1 MKNVDRERG
10 VIEASGLFDR
20 NWYLAQYPDVATLGM
35 DPLEHF
41 LTFGALLRRNPSPE
55 FNTRQYLET
64 NPDIARTG
72 INPLFHFLSLGEK
85 AGQKPVAVNGS
96 APAEKPIIVA
106 VQEPKKDIAAQ
117 HKSHV
122 ANGVAEGAIAA
133 SFSKLSNLDDHKLI
147 VRAGLFDPEWYRSE
161 YPDVARGGGDPVR
174 HFLRHGAREGRDP
187 GPAFNTKWYLSRY
200 RDEMIHDNPLINY
213 LRHGYQNGHD
223 PYPSVDFD
231 VWWRAFRQPLRDRAL
246 SGSRLQAD
254 GYANLSGVNERL
266 RQGTEM
272 PAIIVPV
279 YNAAEETDACIQSIL
294 RNTRLNYRLIVVDDC
309 SPDASVQTTLAKYR
323 GIDQVEIHRNEKN
336 LGFSGTINRG
346 IELAG
351 RSDVVFLNSDTL
363 VTPNWLDKLRFAAYS
378 TEKTGT
384 VTAVSNNAGAF
395 SVPQSGTN
403 EMPAH
408 LSLDDYARA
417 IAQTSLRLYPTA
429 PTGNGF
435 CLYVRRDCIDE
446 VGTLDAAAFP
456 RGYGEENDFCM
467 RAGRKG
473 WRHIIDDAT
482 FIYHV
487 RSASFGSE
495 KDGLMQQGRSVVDA
509 RYPEYTSQVREF
521 VRAEPLKLVRER
533 VSETLKALEGRQA
546 AVKPRIMYVLSTKT
560 GGTPQTNQDL
570 MGAIDERYET
580 FLLRSNS
587 MAVSLFVYRN
597 GAYTELERHVL
608 PTRVH
613 AFPHLS
619 KDYDD
624 VVSLWMVRYAID
636 IVHIRHIAWHGLGLV
651 KEAKTLNIPVIFSFH
666 DFYTICPS
674 VKLLDKDDRYHA
686 GKCSPSHA
694 ECKKELWDRSDFLA
708 LPEDGVDHWKAM
720 FGEMLS
726 HCDGFATTVHSAK
739 KIVVDTYPHLADK
752 PFEVIPHGR
761 DFAEFEHLAEPFQT
775 GDTLRILMPGNI
787 DGPKGSEIVFALS
800 AFAKAHNFEFHII
813 GSALGSLSRAGP
825 NKGALDG
832 VVLHGPYERGA
843 FDMLVRRIKPH
854 IGAVLSIWPETFC
867 HTLTELWSCGLPVI
881 GFDIGAVG
889 ERIKDSHAGWTISE
903 MTAEAVLKTLDSIRT
918 TPTMLI
924 EAIGAV
930 DRWQKGL
937 GASRDCAA
945 MAGDY
950 ATFYAD
956 MEARNHAHAPSV
968 TGVAAGKVISLA
980 GRRADTAH
988 YDVDVV
994 IPVYN
999 ALEFTKDCLASIQR
1013 HNDGLRVRSFV
1024 VNDGSDAE
1032 TTQWLREFCADKPD
1046 FVLKEHEV
1054 NKGYTNAVNT
1064 GLMASTAE
1072 FVITLNS
1079 DTVVTN
1085 GWLTGMIRCMR
1096 SDERIG
1102 ICGPLSNAA
1111 SWQNIPVLYADDGT
1125 FAINDIPHGLTADE
1139 LAELV
1144 AETSARD
1151 YPRTSF
1157 VNGFC
1162 YMIKRAVV
1170 DAIGFMD
1177 PINFPIG
1184 YGEENDYCIRAADAG
1199 FQLAYADD
1207 AYVFHAKSKS
1217 FGHGTRKQL
1226 GRDGAK
1232 ALRTK
1237 HGLERVEALIESVK
1251 VTHEMDVIR
1260 KRVTDALKARRAARM
1275 RSGNITDISVLFL
1288 LPVKGAGG
1296 GVHSIV
1302 QEATEMRRLGV
1313 NAAVAVNRDDVEYYL
1328 SQYADIPTARDLFVG
1343 FDEGEIN
1350 YVAGRYDVVA
1360 ATIFLSIPLLKKIYE
1375 ANPHILPAYYIQDYE
1390 ALFFDRG
1397 TKHWRNARASYE
1409 LIPTALNF
1417 AKTRWIADEVKRE
1430 HDVDVVKV
1438 APSIDHEV
1446 YKPAAALNPGKLR
1459 VSAMIRPQTPR
1470 RGADRT
1476 MRVLRRL
1483 SERYGERIEI
1493 QIFGSG
1499 EGEPKFAELEC
1510 GFPFINHD
1518 VIKRPQVAQVL
1529 SQSDVFLDLSDYQA
1543 FGRTG
1548 LEAMACGCV
1557 PMVPVRGGADEYAR
1571 NGENALVV
1579 DTMDEDAC
1587 FKAVC
1592 DLFDTPDAL
1601 VRHKRSALRTA
1612 SRFSVHTAAV
1622 SELIAF
1628 HEALEKRVATN
1639 NGELPRVL
1647 IVPAAKKG
1655 GNPTGSGYVR
1665 LVYPYTQPAVRKV
1678 WNVQTGEGQKLPNAV
1693 DASVVI
1699 VQRDTPDYSPA
1710 DIEAWFKRMRAQG
1723 TRVIYEADDDLLNAE
1738 GMKARGYAG
1747 DAEALSARVSTL
1759 VRLADTVTVSTE
1771 PLKAHFLQLNN
1782 NVVVVPN
1789 YIDYSLWQLGEKV
1802 APTKPKTPGV
1812 VKIGYIGTPSHVAD
1826 LQIVRDAMRQIEKKY
1841 GARVQIE
1848 VIGGF
1853 QDQAPLFGKKIG
1865 LPRNNDYPNFVE
1877 WLFNVVDWDIVITP
1891 LVDDEFNRSK
1901 SNLKFLEYG
1910 ALRIANVVSNVPTY
1924 RDIAVNGE
1932 NALVVGNTTKEWRA
1946 AIEKLIVDEALRER
1960 LSANAFQLVHDRYS
1974 CRTHAK
1980 LYVDI
1985 LQQTMERTA

>member
-20 NWYLAQYPDVATLGM
+20 NWYLAQYPDVAALGM

-41 LTFGALLRRNPSPE
+41 LTFGALLRRNPNPG

-106 VQEPKKDIAAQ
+106 FQEPKKDIASQ

-266 RQGTEM
+266 RQATEM

-533 VSETLKALEGRQA
+533 VSETLKALESRQA

-570 MGAIDERYET
+570 MGAIDGRYET
-580 FLLRSNS
+580 FVLRCNS
-587 MAVSLFVYRN
+587 STIKLFLFQN
-597 GAYTELERHVL
+597 GVYTEIERAML
-608 PTRVH
+608 GASIH
-613 AFPHLS
+613 AFPHTS
-619 KDYDD
+619 REYDD
-624 VVSLWMVRYAID
+624 IVSLWMTRYAID
-636 IVHIRHIAWHGLGLV
+636 LVHIRHIAWHGLGLV

-666 DFYTICPS
+666 DFYSVCPS
-674 VKLLDKDDRYHA
+674 VKLLENDNRYNA

-694 ECKKELWDRSDFLA
+694 ECKKELWDVRDFLA
-708 LPEDGVDHWKAM
+708 LPEDGIDHWKAM

-726 HCDGFATTVHSAK
+726 QCDGFITTDSSARE
-739 KIVVDTYPHLADK
+739 IVLENYPNLADK
-752 PFEVIPHGR
+752 PFEIIPHGR
-761 DFAEFEHLAEPFQT
+761 DFDKFSLLAAPLEP
-775 GDTLRILMPGNI
+775 GEKLRILLPGNI
-787 DGPKGSEIVFALS
+787 DAPKGSEIVFALS
-800 AFAKAHNFEFHII
+800 AFARQHGFEFHII
-813 GSALGSLSRAGP
+813 GSAQGSLVQAGP
-825 NKGALDG
+825 GGETLEG
-832 VVLHGPYERGA
+832 VVLHGPYERDA
-843 FDMLVRRIKPH
+843 FGMLVARIKPH

-889 ERIKDSHAGWTISE
+889 QRIKDSQAGWAIPE
-903 MTAEAVLKTLDSIRT
+903 MTADAVLKTLDAIRS

-945 MAGDY
+945 MAEDY
-950 ATFYAD
+950 AAAYAD
-956 MEARNHAHAPSV
+956 IEARNHAHIP
-968 TGVAAGKVISLA
+968 GVAGASAGNISLD
-980 GRRADTAH
+980 GRNVDIVQ

-999 ALEFTKDCLASIQR
+999 ALDFTKDCLASIQR

-1072 FVITLNS
+1072 YVITLNS

-1085 GWLTGMIRCMR
+1085 GWLAGMIRCML

-1111 SWQNIPVLYADDGT
+1111 TWQNVPHLYADDGS
-1125 FAINDIPHGLTADE
+1125 FAINDIPDGLNADE
-1139 LAELV
+1139 MAALV
-1144 AETSARD
+1144 AQASARI
-1151 YPRTSF
+1151 YPRTPF

-1162 YMIKRAVV
+1162 YMIRRSVV
-1170 DAIGFMD
+1170 DAVGFMD
-1177 PINFPIG
+1177 PISFPIG

-1217 FGHGTRKQL
+1217 FGHGKRKKL
-1226 GRDGAK
+1226 GRDGAA
-1232 ALRTK
+1232 ALRAK
-1237 HGLERVEALIESVK
+1237 HGVERVEALIESVK
-1251 VTHEMDVIR
+1251 VTDLMDSIR
-1260 KRVTDALKARRAARM
+1260 KRVVDALAVRKQQRQRLRNA
-1275 RSGNITDISVLFL
+1275 NDLSVLFL
-1288 LPVKGAGG
+1288 LPVRGGGG
-1296 GVHSIV
+1296 GVHSVV
-1302 QEATEMRRLGV
+1302 QEVMGMRRIGA
-1313 NAAVAVNRDDVEYYL
+1313 NAAVAVRNEDIEYYW
-1328 SQYADIPTARDLFVG
+1328 SQYNDIADVRQLFLGFDGDDLADIA
-1343 FDEGEIN
+1343 
-1350 YVAGRYDVVA
+1350 ASYDVVVS
-1360 ATIFLSIPLLKKIYE
+1360 TIFTSVVLLKKISDK
-1375 ANPHILPAYYIQDYE
+1375 NPEVLPAYYIQDYE
-1390 ALFFDRG
+1390 PLFWKP
-1397 TKHWRNARASYE
+1397 TKPQWIQAKESYE
-1409 LIPTALNF
+1409 LVPQALCF
-1417 AKTRWIADEVKRE
+1417 AKTRWLTEKVFAEHNVEVR
-1430 HDVDVVKV
+1430 KV
-1438 APSIDHEV
+1438 EPSIDHEV
-1446 YKPAAALNPGKLR
+1446 YKPSTEPRGDELI
-1459 VSAMIRPQTPR
+1459 VSAMIRPRTPR
-1470 RGADRT
+1470 RGAART
-1476 MRVLRRL
+1476 MRVLSRL
-1483 SERYGERIEI
+1483 HQRFGEKIKI
-1493 QIFGSG
+1493 HIFGC
-1499 EGEPKFAELEC
+1499 EEFDPIFEELER
-1510 GFPFINHD
+1510 GFPYINHD
-1518 VIKRPQVAQVL
+1518 IIKRQQVAEIL
-1529 SQSDVFLDLSDYQA
+1529 GTSDVFLDLSDYQA

-1548 LEAMACGCV
+1548 LEGMACGCV
-1557 PMVPVRGGADEYAR
+1557 PVLPVVGGADEYAVDGY
-1571 NGENALVV
+1571 NSIVV
-1579 DTMDEDAC
+1579 DTKDEDAV
-1587 FKAVC
+1587 FDRVC
-1592 DLFDTPDAL
+1592 KLLDDPDAL
-1601 VRHKRSALRTA
+1601 IECKQAAIRTA
-1612 SRFSVHTAAV
+1612 ARYSVHLASV
-1622 SELIAF
+1622 SELTVF
-1628 HEALEKRVATN
+1628 HEALRLRAKSVRKGVRPKA
-1639 NGELPRVL
+1639 L
-1647 IVPAAKKG
+1647 IIPSGQKDG
-1655 GNPTGSGYVR
+1655 SPTGSAYVR
-1665 LVYPYTQPAVRKV
+1665 LIHPYMQAGVRKQWDV
-1678 WNVQTGEGQKLPNAV
+1678 SVGDSQTLPHETE
-1693 DASVVI
+1693 ASTII
-1699 VQRDTPDYSPA
+1699 VERDLPTLTA
-1710 DIEAWFKRMRAQG
+1710 DEISAWADRMRSQAK
-1723 TRVIYEADDDLLNAE
+1723 RIVYEIDDDLLNAE
-1738 GMKARGYAG
+1738 GLKSRGYNKDIGKLKERVTSLAK
-1747 DAEALSARVSTL
+1747 SADL
-1759 VRLADTVTVSTE
+1759 ITVSTQ
-1771 PLKAHFLQLNN
+1771 PLKERFDLLNK
-1782 NVVVVPN
+1782 NVRVIPN
-1789 YIDYSLWQLGEKV
+1789 YLNYQMWKLGEDTS
-1802 APTKPKTPGV
+1802 PTKPKTSDV
-1812 VKIGYIGTPSHVAD
+1812 IKIGYIGTPSHSVD
-1826 LQIVRDAMRQIEKKY
+1826 MHVVSDAISKIQAKY
-1841 GARVQIE
+1841 GKRVE
-1848 VIGGF
+1848 VEVVGAF
-1853 QDQAPLFGKKIG
+1853 QTQTPFFGKRIG
-1865 LPRNNDYPNFVE
+1865 LPRNNNYAPFVD
-1877 WLFNVVDWDIVITP
+1877 WLFKVVDWDIGITP
-1891 LVDDEFNRSK
+1891 LVDDDFNRCK
-1901 SNLKFLEYG
+1901 SNLKFLEYA
-1910 ALRIANVVSNVPTY
+1910 ALRLPNIVSNVYTY
-1924 RDIAVNGE
+1924 RDVARNGVNS
-1932 NALVVGNTTKEWRA
+1932 LVVNNSTAEWTA
-1946 AIEKLIVDEALRER
+1946 ALTELIENSELREKLRQ
-1960 LSANAFQLVHDRYS
+1960 NAFEMVREKYS
-1974 CRTHAK
+1974 VRHH
-1980 LYVDI
+1980 VDTYI
-1985 LQQTMERTA
+1985 DVLERAG